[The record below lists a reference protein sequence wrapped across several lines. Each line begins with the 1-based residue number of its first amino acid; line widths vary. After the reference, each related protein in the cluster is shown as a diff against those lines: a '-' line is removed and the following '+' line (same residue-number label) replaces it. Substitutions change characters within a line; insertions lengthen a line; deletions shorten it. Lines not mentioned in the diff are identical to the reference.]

1 MLFYFCFFKTVV
13 KKKKIVHFHI
23 CMSTL
28 SLFCRSQRRQ
38 SRRIELIRVF
48 DQKPAD
54 RITKVDLVL
63 MTGGQAEWRPALQQ
77 CACLAYLW
85 LEALTGYGWNPH
97 AFR

>member
-1 MLFYFCFFKTVV
+1 
-13 KKKKIVHFHI
+13 
-23 CMSTL
+23 MSTL

-38 SRRIELIRVF
+38 SRKKELIHVF

-63 MTGGQAEWRPALQQ
+63 MAEEISRVEASSAAVCPL
-77 CACLAYLW
+77 ACLW
-85 LEALTGYGWNPH
+85 LEALTGCGWNPY